1 MYISRDLYTS
11 LIFPSSDG
19 ITDFKFIM
27 IYTSFYF
34 VTVKFFFHSMNRNIS
49 SYTFIDKQ
57 CKKVKSNTT
66 KLQVAIRVCTQLNRI
81 SLYNVYIKTNG
92 LDTSSYSLTIIFL
105 NTFTFFNLC
114 TFEKKSITIV
124 NLHM

>member
-57 CKKVKSNTT
+57 CKKVKSNPT
-66 KLQVAIRVCTQLNRI
+66 KLQVAIRVGTQLNCI
-81 SLYNVYIKTNG
+81 SLYI
-92 LDTSSYSLTIIFL
+92 
-105 NTFTFFNLC
+105 
-114 TFEKKSITIV
+114 
-124 NLHM
+124 

>member
-1 MYISRDLYTS
+1 MYSIELY
-11 LIFPSSDG
+11 
-19 ITDFKFIM
+19 FI
-27 IYTSFYF
+27 
-34 VTVKFFFHSMNRNIS
+34 
-49 SYTFIDKQ
+49 
-57 CKKVKSNTT
+57 
-66 KLQVAIRVCTQLNRI
+66 
-81 SLYNVYIKTNG
+81 VYIKTNG